1 MQTERYLIHTHT
13 RTQPPR
19 GGLSRLAQPK
29 PLEAVLAQPGHTV
42 DGCEELLWLELWWLR
57 TKVDEL
63 LFLLTLVSPGRFP
76 FR

>member
-1 MQTERYLIHTHT
+1 M
-13 RTQPPR
+13 
-19 GGLSRLAQPK
+19 LAQPE